1 MYNRYLRNDDGVYT
15 RMPMQDAPRGE
26 PPRDNR
32 PPPPP
37 PSGGNAPP
45 PRPPQGD
52 APPPPPIS
60 QEASQF
66 FSRILDKLPL
76 KGVDTADI
84 LLLLILFFLFEEKA
98 DDELLVALGLLL
110 ILPAAIRLEAFEYLE
125 KEQIALAYG
134 VEGIVE
140 RQKQEYAPTY
150 RRSMTQGVVLCVL
163 AVVPILGT
171 AMLGVPDFWV
181 AAAVGLLLAIVA
193 GAVQLFIRAGM
204 IQGSFDKLL
213 QTGEYTVREKW
224 TNRRVGWFAGAYWCL
239 VTAVYLAVSF
249 WNNNWEKSW
258 IIWAVAGLVFA
269 ALYSAVRAWA
279 DRKNQ

>member
-32 PPPPP
+32 PPP
-37 PSGGNAPP
+37 PP

-110 ILPAAIRLEAFEYLE
+110 IL
-125 KEQIALAYG
+125 
-134 VEGIVE
+134 
-140 RQKQEYAPTY
+140 
-150 RRSMTQGVVLCVL
+150 
-163 AVVPILGT
+163 
-171 AMLGVPDFWV
+171 
-181 AAAVGLLLAIVA
+181 
-193 GAVQLFIRAGM
+193 
-204 IQGSFDKLL
+204 
-213 QTGEYTVREKW
+213 
-224 TNRRVGWFAGAYWCL
+224 
-239 VTAVYLAVSF
+239 
-249 WNNNWEKSW
+249 
-258 IIWAVAGLVFA
+258 
-269 ALYSAVRAWA
+269 
-279 DRKNQ
+279 

>member
-84 LLLLILFFLFEEKA
+84 LLLLILFSSLRK
-98 DDELLVALGLLL
+98 
-110 ILPAAIRLEAFEYLE
+110 
-125 KEQIALAYG
+125 
-134 VEGIVE
+134 
-140 RQKQEYAPTY
+140 
-150 RRSMTQGVVLCVL
+150 RRT
-163 AVVPILGT
+163 T
-171 AMLGVPDFWV
+171 
-181 AAAVGLLLAIVA
+181 
-193 GAVQLFIRAGM
+193 
-204 IQGSFDKLL
+204 SF
-213 QTGEYTVREKW
+213 
-224 TNRRVGWFAGAYWCL
+224 
-239 VTAVYLAVSF
+239 
-249 WNNNWEKSW
+249 
-258 IIWAVAGLVFA
+258 
-269 ALYSAVRAWA
+269 
-279 DRKNQ
+279 